1 MTIGLQTISSTL
13 VEYGRW
19 KPGSAI
25 ASSVYEKAESSVM
38 PDLEWAPGAPLS
50 PIAFAVKEPIRVS
63 ALSTN
68 RIEVWKAHVK
78 AVRPGL
84 LCRVFEDVLF
94 AEARETAY
102 IAGIEA
108 VDGLPVGLPAPFATK
123 QQQFISFLR
132 EETAR
137 DCAALGEVAH
147 AFEDQR
153 YFCEAAATAAY
164 VVARQVLLH
173 LGVGYADERGDYQ
186 LVGVRMTDELLELA
200 RLTLP
205 FDQLADADE
214 LSGRGWEDQDRR

>member
-13 VEYGRW
+13 VEYVRW

-25 ASSVYEKAESSVM
+25 VSSVYEKAESSVM

-50 PIAFAVKEPIRVS
+50 PIAFAVKDPIRVS

-68 RIEVWKAHVK
+68 RLEVWRAHVK

-108 VDGLPVGLPAPFATK
+108 VDGLPAGLPVPLAMK
-123 QQQFISFLR
+123 QQQFINFLR

-137 DCAALGEVAH
+137 DRAALGEVAH

-164 VVARQVLLH
+164 VVVRKAQLH
-173 LGVGYADERGDYQ
+173 LGVGYMDNGGGYQ
-186 LVGVRMTDELLELA
+186 LVGIHMSDELLEVA

-205 FDQLADADE
+205 FDQLVASGDLSLCSIADE
-214 LSGRGWEDQDRR
+214 DRS